1 MGLIKSTLQQE
12 GIPTNDK
19 GDYLP
24 MEGQEELF
32 KLYLAN
38 PEKAY
43 EIQKYLQKDEND
55 DVVEFSEKI
64 PRLVRTM
71 ALGSLTLNEVKAT
84 RHILDLA
91 NMAYRRGYVETAIH
105 WYTKVVQLNVTS
117 QPYMGNML
125 RQLLIHSVGIQR
137 TESVQ
142 SEHADR
148 NSSDEPSLFDKIK
161 DKVKSGGSGS
171 RPALGMGTPP
181 AGISGGGGAPFF
193 RD

>member
-1 MGLIKSTLQQE
+1 MGIIENTLKQE
-12 GIPTNDK
+12 GVPTNDR

-24 MEGQEELF
+24 VDSSEELF

-43 EIQKYLQKDEND
+43 EIQKFAVRNEKGEVEEYLKE
-55 DVVEFSEKI
+55 VPK
-64 PRLVRTM
+64 LVRTM

-84 RHILDLA
+84 RHILDMA
-91 NMAYRRGYVETAIH
+91 NKLNQLGYTETAIQ

-148 NSSDEPSLFDKIK
+148 NASNEPSLMDKLK
-161 DKVKSGGSGS
+161 DKMKGAGGS
-171 RPALGMGTPP
+171 RPALGMGAPP
-181 AGISGGGGAPFF
+181 GSGGGGNPFF
-193 RD
+193 SDR